1 MSSIGTSKGVLEI
14 AKFGVYVSVPVA
26 LTYLV
31 ATDSKTLK
39 KLMGLTEAEISTFE
53 LEFIPTPFRK
63 MKKPLDPDSS
73 RIVLMNNAYALLD
86 GYSLS
91 GSNANVVRR
100 EYVVYPPEGPRPP
113 PPEELRERARK
124 IARKRQQQQ

>member
-1 MSSIGTSKGVLEI
+1 M
-14 AKFGVYVSVPVA
+14 A
-26 LTYLV
+26 LQ
-31 ATDSKTLK
+31 
-39 KLMGLTEAEISTFE
+39 TEAEISTFE

-91 GSNANVVRR
+91 GAGFVCSLFAVLLLSDL
-100 EYVVYPPEGPRPP
+100 ES
-113 PPEELRERARK
+113 
-124 IARKRQQQQ
+124 